1 MHTSP
6 RSLDPTPSQPPCV
19 HPIVW
24 HQLPDPQ
31 RRQCHELLTQLLAQV
46 MHGASSQERSHEHQ
60 D

>member
-6 RSLDPTPSQPPCV
+6 QSLPLSPSQPPCA
-19 HPIVW
+19 HFTVW
-24 HQLPDPQ
+24 PQLPDPQ

-46 MHGASSQERSHEHQ
+46 MHSTSSQERSHEHQ